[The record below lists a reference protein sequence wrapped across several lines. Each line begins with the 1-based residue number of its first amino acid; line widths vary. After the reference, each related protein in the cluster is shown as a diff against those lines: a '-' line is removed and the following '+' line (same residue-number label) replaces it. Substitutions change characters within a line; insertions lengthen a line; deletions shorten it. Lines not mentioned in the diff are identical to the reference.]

1 MVMCDSSGTMQQRAL
16 ELLAEA
22 EDLAEPI
29 IGWRR
34 EFHQFPELAF
44 EENITSTRV
53 AQILGEVEG
62 VEVIKG
68 FGASTSVVGILRGD
82 LPGPALVLRADMDA
96 LALDEETG
104 LPYSSC
110 MPGIMH
116 ACGHDSHMASLLG
129 SAFLLSRRR
138 HLLRRK
144 VIFLFQPAEE
154 GKGGARTLVENGF
167 ISHFQVGQVVALHF
181 WPLFPYGHFYSRPG
195 TITSLSDRFHIELM
209 GVGAHAASPHLGVD
223 PIMIAAHVLLGIQHI
238 ISRERDPRES
248 AVITVGQ
255 IEAGDAYNIIPER
268 VDMRGTLRAFT
279 AETRDFLHQRLE
291 SVVEGVCRT
300 FNARSNME
308 YIKNYP
314 RIWNDE
320 ELTGEI
326 FERARLFFGEDA
338 VHVLDLP
345 LLAGED
351 FAFYSLEV
359 PSTFF
364 LIGTGSEYGLH
375 HPKYDVPEDLLHLTA
390 AWGAFLALFL
400 RNQDQAAE

>member
-1 MVMCDSSGTMQQRAL
+1 MREEWDTMQKTAL
-16 ELLAEA
+16 DLLAEA
-22 EDLAEPI
+22 EDLAESI

-34 EFHQFPELAF
+34 EFHQFPELGF

-53 AQILGEVEG
+53 AQILSGIEG

-68 FGASTSVVGILRGD
+68 FGTPTSVLGILGKD
-82 LPGPALVLRADMDA
+82 LPGPAFVLRADMDA

-110 MPGIMH
+110 MPGVMH

-129 SAFLLSRRR
+129 TAILLSRRQ

-144 VIFLFQPAEE
+144 VILLFQPAEE
-154 GKGGARTLVENGF
+154 GKGGARTLVEKGLL
-167 ISHFQVGQVVALHF
+167 SHFDIAQVVALHF
-181 WPLFPYGHFYSRPG
+181 WPLLPYGHFYSRPG
-195 TITSLSDRFHIELM
+195 TITSLSDRFHIEIL

-223 PIMIAAHVLLGIQHI
+223 PVMIAAHVLFGIQHI

-279 AETRDFLHQRLE
+279 AETRDFLQKRLE

-300 FNARSNME
+300 FNARSNIE
-308 YIKNYP
+308 YVQNYP

-320 ELTGEI
+320 ELTRETL
-326 FERARLFFGEDA
+326 ERARLFFGDDA
-338 VHVLDLP
+338 VHLLDIP

-364 LIGTGSEYGLH
+364 LIGTGTEYGLH
-375 HPKYDVPEDLLHLTA
+375 HPKYDVPEDLLHLAA
-390 AWGAFLALFL
+390 AWGAFLALFM
-400 RNQDQAAE
+400 RNGEIAEQ

>member
-1 MVMCDSSGTMQQRAL
+1 MREEWDMMQKTAL
-16 ELLAEA
+16 DLLAEA
-22 EDLAEPI
+22 EDLAESI

-34 EFHQFPELAF
+34 EFHQFPELGF

-53 AQILGEVEG
+53 TQILSDIEG

-68 FGASTSVVGILRGD
+68 FGTPTSVLGILGKD
-82 LPGPALVLRADMDA
+82 LPGPAFVLRADMDA

-104 LPYSSC
+104 LSYSSC
-110 MPGIMH
+110 MPGVMH

-129 SAFLLSRRR
+129 AAILLSRRQ

-154 GKGGARTLVENGF
+154 GKGGARTLVEKGLL
-167 ISHFQVGQVVALHF
+167 SHFEIAQVVALHF
-181 WPLFPYGHFYSRPG
+181 WPLLPYGHFYSRPG
-195 TITSLSDRFHIELM
+195 TITSLSDRFHIEIL

-223 PIMIAAHVLLGIQHI
+223 PIMIAAHVLFGIQHI

-279 AETRDFLHQRLE
+279 AETRDFLQKRLE

-300 FNARSNME
+300 FNARSNIE
-308 YIKNYP
+308 YVQNYP

-320 ELTGEI
+320 ELTREI
-326 FERARLFFGEDA
+326 LERAQLFFGDDA
-338 VHVLDLP
+338 VHLLDIP

-364 LIGTGSEYGLH
+364 LIGTGTEYGLH
-375 HPKYDVPEDLLHLTA
+375 HPKYDVPEDLLHLAA
-390 AWGAFLALFL
+390 AWGAFLALFV
-400 RNQDQAAE
+400 RNGEIAEQ

>member
-1 MVMCDSSGTMQQRAL
+1 MEEGRNEVHQTAL
-16 ELLAEA
+16 ELLTEA
-22 EDLAEPI
+22 EELGEQI

-34 EFHQFPELAF
+34 EFHQFPELGF

-53 AQILGEVEG
+53 TQILEGIEG

-68 FGASTSVVGILRGD
+68 FGTPTSVLGILGKN
-82 LPGPALVLRADMDA
+82 LPGPAFVLRADMDA
-96 LALDEETG
+96 LALEEETD

-110 MPGIMH
+110 MPGVMH

-129 SAFLLSRRR
+129 AAMLLSRRE
-138 HLLRRK
+138 HLLKRK

-154 GKGGARTLVENGF
+154 GKGGARTLVEKGLF
-167 ISHFQVGQVVALHF
+167 SSFDIAEVVALHF
-181 WPLFPYGHFYSRPG
+181 WPLLPYGHFYSRPG
-195 TITSLSDRFHIELM
+195 TITSLSDRFHIEIL

-223 PIMIAAHVLLGIQHI
+223 PIMIAAHVLFGIQHI

-248 AVITVGQ
+248 AVVTVGQ

-268 VDMRGTLRAFT
+268 VNMQGTLRAFT
-279 AETRDFLHQRLE
+279 PETREFLQKRLE

-300 FNARSNME
+300 FNARSNIE
-308 YIKNYP
+308 YIQNYP

-320 ELTGEI
+320 KLTQEVLGKAE
-326 FERARLFFGEDA
+326 LFFGEDA
-338 VHVLDLP
+338 VHVLDTP

-364 LIGTGSEYGLH
+364 LIGTGTEYGLH

-390 AWGAFLALFL
+390 AWGAFLALFV
-400 RNQDQAAE
+400 RNGNPSEE